1 MSNSLRHTPAG
12 SGDSIQVLGDRVT
25 FLGAV
30 IQSDLVMAEVS
41 VSPGAGTPLHRHASP
56 ELFRI
61 LAGSMTFSTLDSQ
74 GRTQQIIASTGDA
87 ISIPPGTAHG
97 YRNENAVPAMMLA
110 VFDGSLGRFFRAVA
124 AAEGPTDVARV
135 MAIAQ
140 AHAIVIVE
148 PPAAT
153 A

>member
-1 MSNSLRHTPAG
+1 MSDPLRHTPAG

-30 IQSDLVMAEVS
+30 IQPDMVMAEVS
-41 VSPGAGTPLHRHASP
+41 VPPGAGTPLHRHPSP
-56 ELFRI
+56 ELFRV
-61 LAGSMTFSTLDSQ
+61 LAGRVAFSTLDDQ
-74 GRTQQIIASTGDA
+74 GQMRRIMACTGDA

-97 YRNENAVPAMMLA
+97 YRNESAAPATMLA
-110 VFDGSLGRFFRAVA
+110 VFDGSLERFFRAVA
-124 AAEGPTDVARV
+124 AEAPTGVARV
-135 MAIAQ
+135 VAIAQ
-140 AHAIVIVE
+140 AHAIDIVE